1 MKVFL
6 CIWISLSI
14 FFSIGCS
21 TNILESFADTQS
33 DEALLFN
40 AKRKINTGDYDEA
53 LTYFQSMSSTFL
65 SRRDVLSVH
74 ASAYAGKCGLN
85 FLDLVD
91 GITNIGTARLF
102 PFLMGNFQSGTTAK
116 RDACATAETLMQ
128 NISTSYTL
136 RTSDENLFLSLI
148 DLSKMGVVF
157 NGTAD
162 ANNDGTVDG
171 GYDPCSSGSI
181 SDADVRQVG
190 TAINLLRTSI
200 VGVSG
205 TSFGSFAADINTLC
219 SAWPGGAAAYNFCVD
234 GSSNPVFDGSVFT
247 ANQLKGIRSLMNE
260 NSVVG
265 LGTCTGDIVACA
277 CP

>member
-33 DEALLFN
+33 DEALLFK
-40 AKRKINTGDYDEA
+40 AKMKINSGDYDMA
-53 LTYFQSMSSTFL
+53 LTYFLSMSTTFL
-65 SRRDVLSVH
+65 SRRDVLAVH

-102 PFLMGNFQSGTTAK
+102 VFLMGHFQSGTSTK
-116 RDACATAETLMQ
+116 SDACASAETLIQ
-128 NISTSYTL
+128 NISTSYTS
-136 RTSDENLFLSLI
+136 RTSDENLFLSLV
-148 DLSKMGVVF
+148 DLAKMGVIF

-162 ANNDGTVDG
+162 SDNDGSVDG

-205 TSFGSFAADINTLC
+205 TSFGAFAADINTLC
-219 SAWPGGAAAYNFCVD
+219 DAWPGGVAAYNFCVSG
-234 GSSNPVFDGSVFT
+234 GSPVFDGSLFT

-260 NSVVG
+260 STVVG